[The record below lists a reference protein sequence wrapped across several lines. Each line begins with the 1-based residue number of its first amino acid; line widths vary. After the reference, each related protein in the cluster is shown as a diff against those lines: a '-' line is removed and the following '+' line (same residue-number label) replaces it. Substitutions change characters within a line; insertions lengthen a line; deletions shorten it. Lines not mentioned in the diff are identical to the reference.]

1 MDKEFKIKLA
11 GTTAV
16 IAGSFLVLVSVL
28 LLLNF
33 FQLKIND
40 PLETNTL
47 KVLVDQLVSQ
57 PENQQLKEEIRNLDL
72 MARKAFFT
80 NQWQIKTGSYL
91 ILFGGILLIFS
102 LSIYNSLTSKI
113 EKPDEARES
122 DSLMRILSQRWIIIL
137 ALLFLVSALMA
148 SYFSIDY
155 YNQEVTISNV
165 ALNNSEDSTQIE
177 VIEIQADSLQALTDS
192 TETGEIDS
200 TLVAG
205 INDKSVEVADNTS
218 FPGIADIK
226 RNHNSFRGPFGN
238 GISWHKNIPTDWDG
252 QSGKNIKWKITLPK
266 KGNNSP
272 VIWGDKMFFAGADV
286 SSKTV
291 YCYDRH
297 TGKLIWQ
304 KNADNIPGSPA
315 SPPKTTDDTGLS
327 APSLTT
333 DGKNVYAIFGT
344 GDIIAFD
351 VDGNRLWAK
360 NLGLP
365 GNHYGHSSSLISWK
379 EKLFVQFDTNKGGK
393 LFALNVLTGETIWEK
408 VRGSKISWA
417 SPILAEIN
425 NVYQVVLSADP
436 IVAGYN
442 SETGDEM
449 WNVKCMSGEVGPSP
463 AFAEGLIYATN
474 EYATL
479 AAINP
484 ITKSIVWET
493 NEYLPEVASPV
504 ISNGLLF
511 IATSYGVLACY
522 DAKTGE
528 KYWEQETGKGFYS
541 SPVIADNKLFALDMD
556 GVTYIFEVSKELKKI
571 GQPALGEKIV
581 TTPAFAEGTIYLKGE
596 KNLYCIGK

>member
-218 FPGIADIK
+218 FPGISDIK